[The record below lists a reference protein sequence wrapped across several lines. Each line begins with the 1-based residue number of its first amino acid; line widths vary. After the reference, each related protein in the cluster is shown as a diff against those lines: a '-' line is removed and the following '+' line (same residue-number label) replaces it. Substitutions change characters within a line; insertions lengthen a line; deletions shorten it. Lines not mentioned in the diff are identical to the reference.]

1 MKELVPAL
9 SPRAKCFLGEE
20 DMLLAIDA
28 GNTNIVFA
36 LYEGEKMRGQWRAVT
51 QVSRTADEHAVWLS
65 QLLALQGLSFADLDR
80 AIIATV
86 VPAVLFDLRALCRKY
101 LKCEPLIVGDPALDL
116 GMKANVDRPQAVG
129 ADRLCNSFAAHERY
143 QGAVIVVDFGTA
155 TNFDIVAANGDF
167 DGSVIAPGA
176 NLSIEALHQ
185 AAALLPRVAIHR
197 QQTVIGR
204 NTVAA
209 MQSGVYWGYVG
220 LIGGLIDRI
229 KSEYGKP
236 MTVVATGGLSH
247 LFRPDIPAIDH
258 IDTDLTLRG
267 LMLIHTRNTKKPN

>member
-1 MKELVPAL
+1 
-9 SPRAKCFLGEE
+9 
-20 DMLLAIDA
+20 MLLAIDA

-36 LYEGEKMRGQWRAVT
+36 IFDGEKLRAQWRAVT
-51 QVSRTADEHAVWLS
+51 QAARTSDEYAVWLS
-65 QLLALQGLSFADLDR
+65 QLLALEGLSFRDLSE

-86 VPAVLFDLRALCRKY
+86 VPAVLFDLRAMCRNY

-116 GMKANVDRPQAVG
+116 GMKANVDRPHAVG
-129 ADRLCNSFAAHERY
+129 ADRLCNTVAAHERY
-143 QGAVIVVDFGTA
+143 KGAVIVVDFGTA
-155 TNFDIVAANGDF
+155 TNFDIVAENGDF

-197 QQTVIGR
+197 ASTVIGR
-204 NTVAA
+204 DTVPS

-220 LIGGLIDRI
+220 LIEGLISRI
-229 KSEYGKP
+229 KAEYGKP

-247 LFRPDIPAIDH
+247 LFRPDIPAIEH
-258 IDTDLTLRG
+258 IDPDLTIRG
-267 LMLIHTRNTKKPN
+267 LMLIHARNAKRPR